1 MLEGMQ
7 NRPGSTLLQS
17 VDNSNTPGPTVPT
30 DTTPIVTVPTTTNN
44 TATSQPSSTTSQPSS
59 TTSQPSSTN
68 STTSQSS
75 TTATS
80 TTDSKA
86 GFSEA
91 NIRRIIN
98 NGFTKSEAI
107 EELEQFSGDTDK
119 ALASLLNKAIKF
131 S

>member
-17 VDNSNTPGPTVPT
+17 VDNSSTPGPTVPT

-44 TATSQPSSTTSQPSS
+44 TATSQPSS